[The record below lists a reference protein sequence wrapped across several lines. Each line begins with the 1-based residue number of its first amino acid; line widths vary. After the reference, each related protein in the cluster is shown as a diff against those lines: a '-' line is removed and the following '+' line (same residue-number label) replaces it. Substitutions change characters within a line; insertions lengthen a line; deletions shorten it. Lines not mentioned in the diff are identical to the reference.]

1 MIDDVP
7 GWPAGDPVRRDAAD
21 AADRVARRVRSLASA
36 WPLKAGGGEGDVWR
50 HLAAAGREDL
60 AVARLLEGHVDALRI
75 LAEAGRDPVP
85 GAVYGVW
92 ASASGGTGL
101 TLDGDELD
109 GVLRYCSGAWFLD
122 RALVVAAAP
131 DGRRL
136 YDVDVRGAALTRHE
150 DTWPAV
156 GMDVTR
162 SVDVTVRGA
171 RLAPGDAV
179 GPPGFYLDR
188 PGFTA
193 GGAGV
198 AAVWLGGAAGVVAA
212 VVAGLQARRRQDG
225 HGPTP
230 HQLAHVGA
238 MTVAVSGADAVLDAL
253 AARVDGGTTL
263 TAADA
268 LLARSAVEA
277 AAGEVLRRAPRVTGP
292 TPMCRDAAFA
302 HRLADL
308 EVYVRQHHAEA
319 DLERL
324 GTHVLDGTL
333 RGGRR

>member
-1 MIDDVP
+1 MIGDVP
-7 GWPAGDPVRRDAAD
+7 GWPAGQPVPRDAAD
-21 AADRVARRVRSLASA
+21 AAGRVADRVRSLAAA
-36 WPLKAGGGEGDVWR
+36 WPLKPGDGEGDVWR
-50 HLAAAGREDL
+50 HLSAAGREDL

-75 LAEAGRDPVP
+75 LAEAGREPVH

-101 TLDGDELD
+101 ALAGGELD

-136 YDVDVRGAALTRHE
+136 FDVDVRGGGLTRHE

-162 SVDVTVRGA
+162 SVDVTVRGLRA
-171 RLAPGDAV
+171 GADDAV

-193 GGAGV
+193 GGVGV
-198 AAVWLGGAAGVVAA
+198 AAVWLGGAAGVLDT
-212 VVAGLQARRRQDG
+212 VVSGLRRLE
-225 HGPTP
+225 PAP

-238 MTVAVSGADAVLDAL
+238 MTVAVTAADAVLDAL
-253 AARVDGGTTL
+253 AARHDAGAAL

-268 LLARSAVEA
+268 LLARSAVESA
-277 AAGEVLRRAPRVTGP
+277 VGDVLARAPRVTGP

-308 EVYVRQHHAEA
+308 GVYVRQHHAEA

-324 GTHVLDGTL
+324 GHAVLDGGHP
-333 RGGRR
+333 GGGG